1 VAYSQRYERA
11 PVRPTPE
18 PSGWT
23 AERCS
28 DAILWAIGVSRRQI
42 VSAAPKPPSAAHPQI
57 EYTVMEKSEWEAT
70 PIDCDGFMEAAERA
84 DVVLQ
89 WLRLLDDDLRTALRE
104 WAETE
109 ARGLSHK
116 TRCRELRMLPA
127 TMTYRKALALET
139 IAARLNRDGVPV
151 F

>member
-1 VAYSQRYERA
+1 MSFSQRYVRA
-11 PVRPTPE
+11 PVRPAPA

-23 AERCS
+23 IERCL

-42 VSAAPKPPSAAHPQI
+42 SSAAPKPPSAAHPAI
-57 EYTVMEKSEWEAT
+57 EYSVMDRHDWEAQ
-70 PIDCDGFMEAAERA
+70 PIDCDVMEAEKA
-84 DVVLQ
+84 DVILQ
-89 WLRLLDDDLRTALRE
+89 WMFSLDDDLRTALRE
-104 WAETE
+104 WAQTE

-116 TRCRELRMLPA
+116 TCCRELRMLPA
-127 TMTYRKALALET
+127 TMIYRKERALET

>member
-1 VAYSQRYERA
+1 MAYSQRYVRA
-11 PVRPTPE
+11 PVRPTQA

-28 DAILWAIGVSRRQI
+28 DAVVWAVGVSRRQI
-42 VSAAPKPPSAAHPQI
+42 SSAAPKPPSAAHPQI
-57 EYTVMEKSEWEAT
+57 EYSVMDRAEWEAT
-70 PIDCDGFMEAAERA
+70 PIDCDFTEAERA

-89 WLRLLDDDLRTALRE
+89 WLHLLDDDLRTALRE

-127 TMTYRKALALET
+127 TMIYRKERALET
-139 IAARLNRDGVPV
+139 IAAHLNRSGVTV